1 MEVEAAML
9 LIVTVVNDLEAGKA
23 SMRAVIGEVKGTIS
37 DGINRAARV

>member
-23 SMRAVIGEVKGTIS
+23 SMSAVIGEVKGTIS